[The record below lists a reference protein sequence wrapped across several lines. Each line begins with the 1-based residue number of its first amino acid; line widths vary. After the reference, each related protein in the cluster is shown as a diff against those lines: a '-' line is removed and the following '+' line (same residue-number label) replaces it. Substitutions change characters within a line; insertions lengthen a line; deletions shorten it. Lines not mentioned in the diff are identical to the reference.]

1 MALYECFHKHPVK
14 CNGTIVEMG
23 ALDGQLYSISKF
35 FEDHLKWTSI
45 LIETNPNNFQKLLKN
60 RPQSRNYNTAICRQ
74 KDMEFIGSDAVE
86 GIVKYMSEK
95 HKKGWIKDREKKLRV
110 PRSRLDYILNS
121 VDHID
126 IFILDVEGGELEAM
140 QTMNWNI
147 EVDYLVIELDNT
159 NREKDRVVS
168 DSVNIM

>member
-1 MALYECFHKHPVK
+1 
-14 CNGTIVEMG
+14 MG

-45 LIETNPNNFQKLLKN
+45 LIETNP
-60 RPQSRNYNTAICRQ
+60 ICRQ